1 MSSTTKWVG
10 AVLSL
15 SVLMSLAARRAS
27 GQTVLFRDDFNGSS
41 LNRSNWMV
49 GTWDLGRTVFGNVP
63 AVSGGVATL
72 KIDTYNPQRPGSM
85 FKGTEILTKRNF
97 SRGAGIEYEAR
108 LRLRGMPD
116 GFISAFYTFQN
127 NSNGT
132 LDEMDFEFLSKW
144 VNKPITGTSETMLLS
159 TWNDWDKKKPVYND
173 GVHHRDKKLT
183 VSSLDLSQFNT
194 FKIRWLKDRIE
205 WFVNGRYL
213 WETKSARPDA
223 AMPLK
228 LNLWA
233 AKSNWLEAF
242 NAYYNPTSNRYANRS
257 FYFDVDWVQVKTHG
271 WRTTSPTATSVPE
284 PGVIGM
290 LAGAALLLLRRRRA
304 LASA

>member
-1 MSSTTKWVG
+1 MSRTTKWAWGV
-10 AVLSL
+10 VFCLW
-15 SVLMSLAARRAS
+15 MSPAAWKAES
-27 GQTVLFRDDFNGSS
+27 AVLFRDDFSGSS
-41 LNRSNWMV
+41 LNRNAWMV

-63 AVSGGVATL
+63 AVSGGLATL
-72 KIDTYNPQRPGSM
+72 KIDTYNPLKPGVA
-85 FKGTEILTKRNF
+85 FRGTEILTKKNF
-97 SRGAGIEYEAR
+97 SRGTGIEYEAR

-144 VNKPITGTSETMLLS
+144 VNKPPSSTSENILLS
-159 TWNDWDKKKPVYND
+159 TWNDWNKYKPSYND
-173 GVHHRDKKLT
+173 GIRHRDKKLT
-183 VSSLDLSQFNT
+183 VSSLDLNQFNT
-194 FKIRWLKDRIE
+194 FKIRWLPDRTE

-213 WETKSARPDA
+213 WSTKDAHADA

-233 AKSNWLEAF
+233 ANSKWPDAY
-242 NAYYNPTSNRYANRS
+242 NAYFNPTSNPYANRS
-257 FYFDVDWVQVKTHG
+257 FYFDVDWVQVQTWGGAYVKPL
-271 WRTTSPTATSVPE
+271 SAMAVPE

-290 LAGAALLLLRRRRA
+290 LATGGLLLLRRRRSIR
-304 LASA
+304 LSA